1 MLNNITEKGGGRV
14 LKFVLGPSGS
24 GKTSW
29 LIQKANKE
37 MKSGKGRIVFIDS
50 DNDQIFSLDH
60 AVRLIDAHNFNI
72 DNLDKFIGFISG
84 IISRDYDVEKVY
96 IDGMYD
102 LIDFQDN
109 IDKLVEGLR
118 FLADNNNVI
127 FYMGMDK
134 ADTVFPA
141 ADDIQ
146 LINLEDAN

>member
-1 MLNNITEKGGGRV
+1 M

-29 LIQKANKE
+29 LIGKANEE

-60 AVRLIDAHNFNI
+60 AVRLIDAHDFNI
-72 DNLDKFIGFISG
+72 DNLDKFLGFISG

-102 LIDFQDN
+102 IINFG
-109 IDKLVEGLR
+109 DKLDGLIEGLR
-118 FLADNNNVI
+118 FLSNTNNVI
-127 FYMGMDK
+127 IYMGMDK
-134 ADTVFPA
+134 DESAFPE
-141 ADDIQ
+141 ADDIK
-146 LINLEDAN
+146 LIKLEDAE

>member
-1 MLNNITEKGGGRV
+1 M

-29 LIQKANKE
+29 LISKANEE

-60 AVRLIDAHNFNI
+60 AVRLIDAHDFNI
-72 DNLDKFIGFISG
+72 NNLDKFLGFISG

-102 LIDFQDN
+102 IIDFE
-109 IDKLVEGLR
+109 DKMDDLIKGLR
-118 FLADNNNVI
+118 FLSNTNNVVI
-127 FYMGMDK
+127 YMGMDK
-134 ADTVFPA
+134 DESAFPE
-141 ADDIQ
+141 ADDID
-146 LINLEDAN
+146 LIKLEEAK